1 MTPSTTLQQRTSA
14 SLMSRLSAGL
24 RRARL
29 LAPLLALACLCAAPA
44 AHAQFSAAG
53 SAAAESAAES
63 AGRRDAVASYGKRN
77 VYRAGRTVRVG
88 STIEG
93 DFHAAGSRVVIDA
106 GIQGDASLLG
116 GAVELR
122 SPIGGDLRTAAGK
135 LSLDANVGGDAL
147 IAGSEIS
154 LGRAVRVG
162 GDALIAGRSVE
173 IAGSVGGDLTVYA
186 QQVVIAGPI
195 GGKVHLVAEE
205 IELLEGAR
213 IGGTLSYTSPNE
225 IKRAPASV
233 IAGEVTRTE
242 REQKINREANER
254 RRTEGS
260 MRWDLLGILLWSV
273 GLFLFAAA
281 MMSVFPGAT
290 TAAAQ
295 RISAEPLASLGLG
308 FALLVGTPVAA
319 GLAIMT
325 IVGIPLGASALALYP
340 VLLLV
345 GYLNGVWSVALRA
358 RLALVGTPTGS
369 RPAMLLWLAG
379 ALVVVLLVG
388 IVPFLGWIISAWITL
403 VGLGGMTLSLWQ
415 SRRSAS

>member
-1 MTPSTTLQQRTSA
+1 MTPSTPLPRPVRTPLFPRRS
-14 SLMSRLSAGL
+14 SGL
-24 RRARL
+24 RRL
-29 LAPLLALACLCAAPA
+29 MLIAPLLALAFLVIMPA
-44 AHAQFSAAG
+44 AQAQFSAAG

-63 AGRRDAVASYGKRN
+63 AGRRDTVASYGKRN

-88 STIEG
+88 TTIEG
-93 DFHAAGSRVVIDA
+93 DFHAAGSRVVVDA

-135 LSLDANVGGDAL
+135 LSIDANVGGDAL

-154 LGRAVRVG
+154 LGRTVRIG

-173 IAGSVGGDLTVYA
+173 IAAAVGGDLTVYA

-195 GGKVHLVAEE
+195 TGKVQLVAEE

-213 IGGTLSYTSPNE
+213 IGGTLSYTSPNQ
-225 IKRAPASV
+225 IKRAPGSIV
-233 IAGEVTRTE
+233 EGEVTRTE
-242 REQKINREANER
+242 REQKASREADER
-254 RRTEGS
+254 RPAGSS
-260 MRWDLLGILLWSV
+260 MRWGLLGILLWTV
-273 GLFLFAAA
+273 GLFAFGAA
-281 MMSVFPGAT
+281 MMSAFPGAT

-295 RISAEPLASLGLG
+295 RVSVAPVASLGLG

-319 GLAIMT
+319 GIAILT

-345 GYLNGVWSVALRA
+345 GYLTGVWSVALRA
-358 RLALVGTPTGS
+358 RQALVGTPSGS

-388 IVPFLGWIISAWITL
+388 IVPFLGWMISAWITL
-403 VGLGGMTLSLWQ
+403 AGLGGLTLSLWQ
-415 SRRSAS
+415 SRRATA